1 MFATSILKEEVR
13 KLPLIR
19 FEGSIHL
26 IDTKE
31 KLDEI
36 IPILQNESVLGFD
49 TETKP
54 TFTKGAYNHT
64 ALIQFST
71 LKDAYLIRINLLDI
85 PNNLKNLLEDSS
97 VTKIGISI
105 RDDLKELRAMR
116 EFNPQGFIDLN
127 SVAKELGITQ
137 IGMRSLTGI
146 FLSSRIS
153 KSQQTSN
160 WENQEMT
167 SSQQFYAATDA
178 WVCLEMYLLLK
189 EKGAI

>member
-1 MFATSILKEEVR
+1 MFASSIPKEEVK

-19 FEGSIHL
+19 FEGNIHM
-26 IDTKE
+26 IDTLE

-36 IPILQNESVLGFD
+36 IPILQNEKALGFD

-71 LKDAYLIRINLLDI
+71 LTDAYLIRINLIGMPD
-85 PNNLKNLLEDSS
+85 NLVSLLEDPA

-105 RDDLKELRAMR
+105 RDDLKELRAIR
-116 EFNPQGFIDLN
+116 RYESQGFVDLN
-127 SVAKELGITQ
+127 NLAKDLGITQ

-146 FLSSRIS
+146 FLASRIS
-153 KSQQTSN
+153 KNQQTSN
-160 WENQEMT
+160 WENEVMT
-167 SSQQFYAATDA
+167 TGQQYYAATDA
-178 WVCLEMYLLLK
+178 WVCLKMYLMLK